1 MIVNLDKSFLKTTK
15 KLKNQSLNKKVIK
28 LIDELEN
35 CSSIKDINNCKKL
48 TGYKSYYRI
57 RIGDYRVGFEEI
69 SDKEITLIIT
79 SHRKDIYNK
88 FP

>member
-1 MIVNLDKSFLKTTK
+1 MIVNFDKSFLKSTK
-15 KLKNQSLNKKVIK
+15 KLKNQSLNRKVSK
-28 LIDELEN
+28 LIDELEY
-35 CSSIKDINNCKKL
+35 CKTIKDISNCKKL

-69 SDKEITLIIT
+69 SDQEIILILV
-79 SHRKDIYNK
+79 SHTKDIYNK